1 MFNKKKN
8 NGDFDSII
16 IAEGKI
22 TSKIHA
28 SVNLNNTIYN
38 FRLSSQ
44 IKEDEKI
51 NFTVLCF
58 DDKLID
64 GLKYG
69 DKINVEGCFINEIY
83 KGKLRLTIYC
93 NNINKK

>member
-1 MFNKKKN
+1 MLNKKKSN
-8 NGDFDSII
+8 VEFDNIL

-22 TSKIHA
+22 TSKIRT
-28 SVNLNNTIYN
+28 SVNLNNTTYN

-44 IKEDEKI
+44 VKEDENI
-51 NFTVLCF
+51 DFTVICF

-64 GLKYG
+64 GFGYG
-69 DKINVEGCFINEIY
+69 DKIKVEGHFVNEIY

-93 NNINKK
+93 NKINKK

>member
-1 MFNKKKN
+1 MLNKKKSN
-8 NGDFDSII
+8 VEFDNIL

-22 TSKIHA
+22 TSKIRT
-28 SVNLNNTIYN
+28 SVNLNNTTYS

-44 IKEDEKI
+44 VKENENID
-51 NFTVLCF
+51 FTVMCF

-64 GLKYG
+64 GLEFG
-69 DKINVEGCFINEIY
+69 NKIKVEGHFVNEKY

-93 NNINKK
+93 DKINKK